1 MESGRLVMS
10 EELGEIFELAQDAM
24 DKSMESF
31 LKELSRLRTGR
42 ANLQLLDGVRIEYY
56 GSATPLNQVAALNV
70 ADARMITIKPWEKG
84 MLIEI
89 EKAIVSSNLGL
100 TPSNDGEM
108 IRLPIPP
115 LTGERRQDLVKQL
128 GRLTEDSRVKV
139 RNARRDANGMIKD
152 LDGVSEDEQ
161 HRALKQMQEQTD
173 GAIAKLEAEAS
184 KKEAEIMEF

>member
-1 MESGRLVMS
+1 MS

-161 HRALKQMQEQTD
+161 YRALKQMQDQTD
-173 GAIAKLEAEAS
+173 SAIAKLEAEAS

>member
-1 MESGRLVMS
+1 MS
-10 EELGEIFELAQDAM
+10 EELGEIFELAEDAM
-24 DKSMESF
+24 DKAMESF
-31 LKELSRLRTGR
+31 VKELSRLRTGR

-70 ADARMITIKPWEKG
+70 ADARMITIKPWDKG
-84 MLIEI
+84 MLIEV
-89 EKAIVSSNLGL
+89 EKALVSSNLGL
-100 TPSNDGEM
+100 TPSNDGEL

-128 GRLTEDSRVKV
+128 GRLTEDARVKV

-161 HRALKQMQEQTD
+161 HRSLKQMQEQTD
-173 GAIAKLEAEAS
+173 GSISKLEAEAS

>member
-1 MESGRLVMS
+1 MS

-24 DKSMESF
+24 DKAMESF

-42 ANLQLLDGVRIEYY
+42 TNLQLLDGVRIEYY

-70 ADARMITIKPWEKG
+70 ADARMITIKPWDKA

-128 GRLTEDSRVKV
+128 GRLTEDARVKV

-161 HRALKQMQEQTD
+161 HRSLKQMQDQTD
-173 GAIAKLEAEAS
+173 KAISNLEAEAS

>member
-1 MESGRLVMS
+1 
-10 EELGEIFELAQDAM
+10 
-24 DKSMESF
+24 
-31 LKELSRLRTGR
+31 
-42 ANLQLLDGVRIEYY
+42 VRIEYY
-56 GSATPLNQVAALNV
+56 GSSTPLNQVAALNV
-70 ADARMITIKPWEKG
+70 ADARMITIKPWDKG
-84 MLIEI
+84 MLTEI

-100 TPSNDGEM
+100 TPSNDGEL

-128 GRLTEDSRVKV
+128 GRLTEDARVKV

-161 HRALKQMQEQTD
+161 HRSLKQMQEQTD
-173 GAIAKLEAEAS
+173 GSISKLEAESS